1 MEPLISVIVPIYN
14 AEQYID
20 RCIKSI
26 LKQTYSNLEV
36 LLIDDGSSDGS
47 SSICKQYEL
56 SDNRVHYYHQ
66 HNSGVSAARNK
77 GLDIAKGEYIGFCD
91 ADDWIESDMYEVLYS
106 MINSSQS
113 DIAICS
119 FTVDT

>member
-20 RCIKSI
+20 RCLKSI

-113 DIAICS
+113 DIAIC
-119 FTVDT
+119 